1 MAYIPYRS
9 DSVSKTTQDC
19 INDVQRW
26 LGVTAGDFNRY
37 DQASIIQ
44 ALNAGQS
51 RFTLLTECLTMP
63 ILIVVQNNIQNYRLP
78 DFCQKILSARYYY
91 GDDRMSYQEL
101 TIKGSARELQDEVL
115 DFRGALGSPAYYL
128 FPSYRGG
135 VIQFGISMIPSTDG
149 TAFNAANSG
158 CVAFNPG
165 TSWPGAA
172 SVSALSA
179 NARFIDS
186 LGTDLTTLGVTTG
199 LPIFNATQSLSGII
213 TAISQTNS
221 VNDTL
226 TASMG
231 GNWAVSDS
239 AIIPLPD
246 WGLAIDV
253 PARVIWTILTLS
265 TDGTQ
270 SMGTVGDITAFHDN
284 MVLDV
289 VRKPMPMSTDYLDMV
304 PEIPAD
310 YIDAIVGWA
319 VYTLG
324 RASYKG
330 LIQQPKAEEGK
341 KRFEDLATEF
351 REMSPF
357 ADQSE
362 NCVTFF
368 DYFS

>member
-1 MAYIPYRS
+1 
-9 DSVSKTTQDC
+9 V
-19 INDVQRW
+19 NDVQTW
-26 LGVTAGDFNRY
+26 LGVALGDYNRY
-37 DQASIIQ
+37 PLASIIQ

-63 ILIVVQNNIQNYRLP
+63 ILIVVQNNIQHYRLP

-135 VIQFGISMIPSTDG
+135 VIQFGISMFPSTDG
-149 TAFNAANSG
+149 TTFNAANSG

-165 TSWPGAA
+165 TSWPGA
-172 SVSALSA
+172 VSRTALSA
-179 NARFIDS
+179 TAGFIDS
-186 LGTDLTTLGVTTG
+186 AGTDLTTLGLTAG

-213 TAISQTNS
+213 TEIITTHAS
-221 VNDTL
+221 NDTI
-226 TASMG
+226 AAAMG
-231 GNWAVSDS
+231 GNWAASDT
-239 AIIPLPD
+239 AVIPLPD
-246 WGLAIDV
+246 WGLAIDI
-253 PARVIWTILTLS
+253 PAGVLWTISTLS

-284 MVLDV
+284 MILDV
-289 VRKPMPMSTDYLDMV
+289 VRKPMPVSANYLSMV

-324 RASYKG
+324 RSSYKG
-330 LIQQPKAEEGK
+330 LIQQAKAGEGK
-341 KRFEDLATEF
+341 QRFEDLATEF

-362 NCVTFF
+362 SAVQFF